1 MTPESCRSKKREVE
15 HDHDLE
21 GSVGDSVAFPN
32 PCKMVR
38 VVSAARVNP
47 RFMQFIAVVHYK
59 VRKALRSVI
68 QARDPLQRRELVVV
82 GNGRHLRRKFR
93 LWKSGCRWFCGLPL

>member
-15 HDHDLE
+15 HDHDLK

-32 PCKMVR
+32 PCKMVC

-68 QARDPLQRRELVVV
+68 EARDPLQIRELAVIE
-82 GNGRHLRRKFR
+82 NG
-93 LWKSGCRWFCGLPL
+93 

>member
-1 MTPESCRSKKREVE
+1 MSCDNQRQNSQRGNPQNSHMTPESCRSKKREVE

-21 GSVGDSVAFPN
+21 GGVGDSVAFPN

-47 RFMQFIAVVHYK
+47 RFMQFIAVVHYE

-68 QARDPLQRRELVVV
+68 EARNPLQLRELVVV
-82 GNGRHLRRKFR
+82 ENG
-93 LWKSGCRWFCGLPL
+93 